1 MEGNDSENTMPKR
14 HNTRSRPPTRPGVY
28 LLKDRNGKVMYVG
41 KARNLRNRLRA
52 YTGGAESQDPK
63 VQLLR
68 SKLAGFDYIVAGTE
82 TEALVLESN
91 LIKEHRPRYNVKLKD
106 DKRYPFIKVTLSE
119 EYPRAFVTRVI
130 RQDGSAY
137 FGPYTDAKAM
147 RRTLRLIRQVFP
159 IRQCTTFKRRSR
171 PCLNYQIGRCL
182 GPCIGAVSK
191 EEYGRIVKELTLFL
205 EGRAGDVVA
214 LLTEQ
219 MERAVDGLR
228 FEEAAFLRDRIA
240 DMEKIGR
247 RQRVLTAQLVDRD
260 VVAVARHEGYA
271 VASVVRVRGGKLIAC
286 ENCPLELG
294 PRTND
299 DEVMETFLKQFYSLS
314 RDSLPNEILL
324 DSDPP
329 DREAIEKWLGEGAS
343 RRVRI
348 SAPSRG
354 EKHLLVDFARDNASQ
369 ALKRTFESRRVPDSV
384 VELGEAL
391 GMKRQPRLIS
401 GIDISSIGGAYP
413 VGTVVT
419 FRDGRPD
426 RALYRKYRIR
436 TVKGCDDY
444 AMIREVVSR
453 HFKRTVKE
461 ERELPDLLLIDGG
474 KGQLSAAATA
484 LRGTGARGVT
494 LVGLAKREEEVFVR
508 GRATPLPL
516 PPDSRAKR
524 LLVRVR
530 NEVHRSSI
538 AYHRLLRERE
548 ARRSLLDGVPGVGPS
563 RKEALLRRFGSVRS
577 IMERP
582 PEEIAEVPGIGI
594 ATARRVKEAL
604 EQARSSDGPA
614 A

>member
-1 MEGNDSENTMPKR
+1 MPGR
-14 HNTRSRPPTRPGVY
+14 HNTQSRPPTRPGVY

-52 YTGGAESQDPK
+52 YTGGAETLDPK
-63 VQLLR
+63 VQVLR
-68 SKLAGFDYIVAGTE
+68 SKLAGFDYIVAGSE

-119 EYPRAFVTRVI
+119 EYPRAFITRVV

-137 FGPYTDAKAM
+137 FGPYTDARAM

-159 IRQCTTFKRRSR
+159 IRQCTTFKRRPRS
-171 PCLNYQIGRCL
+171 CLNHQIGRCL
-182 GPCIGAVSK
+182 GPCVGAVSK
-191 EEYGRIVKELTLFL
+191 EEYDRIVRELTLFL
-205 EGRAGDVVA
+205 DGRAGDVVA
-214 LLTEQ
+214 LLAEQ
-219 MERAVDGLR
+219 MRSAVDGLR

-240 DMEKIGR
+240 DIEKIGR
-247 RQRVLTAQLVDRD
+247 RQRVLTANQVDRD
-260 VVAVARHEGYA
+260 VVAIARHEGYA

-286 ENCPLELG
+286 ETCPLELG
-294 PRTND
+294 PRTSD
-299 DEVMETFLKQFYSLS
+299 DEVMDTFLKQFYSLS
-314 RDSLPNEILL
+314 RGTLPSEILL
-324 DSDPP
+324 DTDPA

-354 EKHLLVDFARDNASQ
+354 EKRLLVDFACDNARQ
-369 ALKRTFESRRVPDSV
+369 ALKRAFESRRVPASV
-384 VELGEAL
+384 IELGQAL
-391 GMKRQPRLIS
+391 GMKRPPRLIS
-401 GIDISSIGGAYP
+401 GIDISNISGAHA

-436 TVKGCDDY
+436 TVVQGRDDY
-444 AMIREVVSR
+444 GSIAEVVSR
-453 HFKRTVKE
+453 HFRRAVKE

-484 LRGTGARGVT
+484 LRGSGVRGVT

-508 GRATPLPL
+508 ERATPLSL
-516 PPDSRAKR
+516 APDSRAKK

-530 NEVHRSSI
+530 NEVHRFSI
-538 AYHRLLRERE
+538 AYHRSLRESE

-563 RKEALLRRFGSVRS
+563 RKEALLRKFGSVRS
-577 IMERP
+577 ITEHP

-594 ATARRVKEAL
+594 ATARKIKEAL
-604 EQARSSDGPA
+604 TQEGSGDGPA